1 MVDIFTQEEMAAA
14 GVNLPPAGHE
24 RREELKART
33 DNLEQ
38 QAETQY
44 ANVGAIPA
52 AALEPDYNIQ
62 NTIRRSYLD
71 IGSNHPLYKTKWV
84 NYVNTNGQMVWQA
97 KADGWMVA
105 SAREFPEARDMSK
118 EDGSLRVGDVMLMF
132 IQHDQHFLLE
142 QREANKRLRQ
152 QFGVEADIHD
162 IAKRYPDVFR
172 NVHTPEITGGIPD
185 DMLKTMEA
193 RNARRS
199 SAINLAARHL
209 GNKMK
214 TEVIPGV
221 PIK

>member
-1 MVDIFTQEEMAAA
+1 MDIFSQEEIAAA
-14 GVNLPPAGHE
+14 NLPPAGHE
-24 RREELKART
+24 QREELKRREDTLA
-33 DNLEQ
+33 Q

-44 ANVGAIPA
+44 ADSGAIPA
-52 AALEPDYNIQ
+52 EMVQPDHNMQ
-62 NTIRRSYLD
+62 NTLRRSYLD

-84 NYVNTNGQMVWQA
+84 NCININGQMIWQA
-97 KADGWMVA
+97 KADGWMIA
-105 SAREFPEARDMSK
+105 TSKEFPEARDMSK
-118 EDGSLRVGDVMLMF
+118 EDGSIRVGDTLLMF
-132 IQHDQHFLLE
+132 IRHDQHFLLE

-152 QFGVEADIHD
+152 QYGVEADIHD
-162 IAKRYPDVFR
+162 IAKKYPDVFK

-199 SAINLAARHL
+199 AAVNLAARHI

-214 TEVIPGV
+214 TGVIPDV